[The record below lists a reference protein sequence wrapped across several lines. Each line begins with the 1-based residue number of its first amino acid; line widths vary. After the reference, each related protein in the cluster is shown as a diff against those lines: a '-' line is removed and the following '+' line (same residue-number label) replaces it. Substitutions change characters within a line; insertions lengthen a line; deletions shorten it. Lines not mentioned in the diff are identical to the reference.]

1 MKFLVW
7 WLGLVVM
14 VATLVAAIAIGS
26 WSRYLAWV
34 NLAAWILYGF
44 GMLLSRLV
52 QLVKGAAQRV
62 ALDKTKG
69 AHAHDE

>member
-1 MKFLVW
+1 MRFLVW

-14 VATLVAAIAIGS
+14 VAALAGAVAIGS
-26 WSRYLAWV
+26 WSRYLAWA
-34 NLAAWILYGF
+34 NLAAWILYGL

-52 QLVKGAAQRV
+52 QLVKGAAQRA